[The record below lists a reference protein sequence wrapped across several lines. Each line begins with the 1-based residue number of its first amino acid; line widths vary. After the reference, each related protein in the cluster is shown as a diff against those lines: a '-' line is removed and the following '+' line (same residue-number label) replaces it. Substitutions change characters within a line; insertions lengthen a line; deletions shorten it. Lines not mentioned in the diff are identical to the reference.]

1 MGVQHIEAI
10 DEEEDAINH
19 KISEITQAILDLQN
33 LLDSDDVCLNA
44 S

>member
-10 DEEEDAINH
+10 DEKEDAINH
-19 KISEITQAILDLQN
+19 KINEITKAILDLQH
-33 LLDSDDVCLNA
+33 LLDSDDVCLV